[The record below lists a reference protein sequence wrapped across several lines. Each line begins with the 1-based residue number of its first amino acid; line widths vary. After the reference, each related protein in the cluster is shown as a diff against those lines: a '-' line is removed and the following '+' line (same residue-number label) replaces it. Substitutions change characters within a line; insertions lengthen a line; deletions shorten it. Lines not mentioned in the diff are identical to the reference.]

1 MWGLLSSLSVTIAIL
16 HGAALEVERGWRSPW
31 VEGSGTRAAGQTAD
45 DPELARAEP
54 AGISHTLN
62 AGGAFKR
69 NGQPWTR
76 QALWLLLD
84 NHDARAEAR
93 GA

>member
-1 MWGLLSSLSVTIAIL
+1 MSSESLA
-16 HGAALEVERGWRSPW
+16 RSDPSA
-31 VEGSGTRAAGQTAD
+31 VEGSGTRAAVQPAD

-54 AGISHTLN
+54 AGISCTLN
-62 AGGAFKR
+62 AAGAFKR
-69 NGQPWTR
+69 NGKPWTR

-93 GA
+93 SA